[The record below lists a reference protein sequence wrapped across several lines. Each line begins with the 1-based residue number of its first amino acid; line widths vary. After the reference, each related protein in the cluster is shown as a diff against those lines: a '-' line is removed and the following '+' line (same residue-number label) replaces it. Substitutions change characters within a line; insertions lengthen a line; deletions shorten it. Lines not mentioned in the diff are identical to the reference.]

1 MRSKDERSIVS
12 EIAKSRGANN
22 SVPHFLWVVQHNV
35 GSLQRKDEST
45 VEARLSFPRATVGA
59 RLKLFLGQVLIFA

>member
-1 MRSKDERSIVS
+1 M
-12 EIAKSRGANN
+12 
-22 SVPHFLWVVQHNV
+22 PHFLWVVQHNV